1 MLIMKEMNKRENII
15 RMIKF
20 WLFIV
25 DLVLVLFLA
34 NARNLRCNMREKD
47 QAYYLE
53 IQRSAVMRFLGIN
66 SFLKFVAYLIYY
78 AITP

>member
-1 MLIMKEMNKRENII
+1 MLKY
-15 RMIKF
+15 

-25 DLVLVLFLA
+25 DFVLVLFLA

-66 SFLKFVAYLIYY
+66 RFLKFIAYLIYF